1 MVHNYVS
8 NLFVYQI
15 SKSIIILSFKNKVVN
30 VHILCISHLIV
41 VSQVLEIDGL
51 FKAESHL
58 IRKKEHVKFI
68 LIGKVNKKRQQGI

>member
-1 MVHNYVS
+1 M
-8 NLFVYQI
+8 
-15 SKSIIILSFKNKVVN
+15 
-30 VHILCISHLIV
+30 HILCISHLIV

-68 LIGKVNKKRQQGI
+68 LIGKVIKKRQ